1 MQEDGTTIRAIPTE
15 EYFARVRR
23 QLSEEGYAYVR
34 VTGVSMQPL
43 LRHLRDGVVLIP
55 PELIKRGDIVLFDRK
70 NGRYALH
77 RVIRKG
83 KNGFMMAG
91 DNQWHYETNLSYDQ
105 IVGVA
110 SEIVRG
116 EKRIPCS
123 NFFLIAHFR
132 LSEIDLLSNSANS
145 AITDSINSPSVESVL
160 IRSFSNLTSTSI
172 DFK

>member
-123 NFFLIAHFR
+123 NFFLKCWTFLVTQLTLPRIYIWKAFVRVGKLVRH
-132 LSEIDLLSNSANS
+132 SENSGRKGA
-145 AITDSINSPSVESVL
+145 EE
-160 IRSFSNLTSTSI
+160 
-172 DFK
+172 